1 VVATRKVRLIRKIA
15 KKLNLRDLEVT
26 KRVDIVGHVAILK
39 MPEALMEARFRLA
52 QELLKETPSIKTV
65 YRQISPVSGD
75 YRLRELE
82 WLAGEKRSI
91 TTYKEHGCLVEVDV
105 QKDYFSP
112 RLARERTI
120 IATQVKN
127 HELATGTGESIVNMF
142 AGVGTFSLRIVKET
156 TLSKI
161 FSIDVNPGA
170 FNRMFRNVLS
180 NKMLNRI
187 ICVYGDATNLVES
200 LLRRRADRILM
211 PLPEKAIQYLEPA
224 LCALK
229 NEGGVINLQNFVY
242 AGKGTSPIDSSRTLL
257 QTKLQSLDCDYE
269 IEDERV
275 IRSVGPGWYQVAHD
289 VRAMPDRSKAP
300 GKNLGSRF

>member
-1 VVATRKVRLIRKIA
+1 MVATRKVRLIHKIA

-26 KRVDIVGHVAILK
+26 KRLDIVGDVVILK
-39 MPEALMEARFRLA
+39 VPEALSESRFQLAR
-52 QELLKETPSIKTV
+52 ELLQEIPRIKVV
-65 YRQISPVSGD
+65 YRQSSPVSGD

-82 WLAGEKRSI
+82 WLAGERRSI

-127 HELATGTGESIVNMF
+127 RELATRTGEYIVNMF
-142 AGVGTFSLRIVKET
+142 AGVGTFSLRIARESS
-156 TLSKI
+156 LSKI
-161 FSIDVNPGA
+161 FSIDVNPDA
-170 FNRMFRNVLS
+170 FNRMFRNVLT
-180 NKMLNRI
+180 NNMLNRI
-187 ICVYGDATNLVES
+187 ICVYGDATSLVEN

-242 AGKGTSPIDSSRTLL
+242 AGKGNSPIECSRTLL
-257 QTKLQSLDCDYE
+257 ETKLQSLDCDYE
-269 IEDERV
+269 IGDERV

-289 VRAMPDRSKAP
+289 VRAMPDRSK
-300 GKNLGSRF
+300 

>member
-1 VVATRKVRLIRKIA
+1 VAATRKVRLIRKIA
-15 KKLNLRDLEVT
+15 KELNLRDLELT
-26 KRVDIVGHVAILK
+26 KRLDIVGDIAILK
-39 MPEALMEARFRLA
+39 APEAVSESRFQLAR
-52 QELLKETPSIKTV
+52 ELLKETPRIKVV
-65 YRQISPVSGD
+65 YKQSSPVSGD

-82 WLAGEKRSI
+82 WLAGERRSI

-127 HELATGTGESIVNMF
+127 RELATGTGEFVVNMF
-142 AGVGTFSLRIVKET
+142 AGVGTFSLRIARET
-156 TLSKI
+156 SLSKI
-161 FSIDVNPGA
+161 FSIDVNPDA
-170 FNRMFRNVLS
+170 FNRMFRNVLT
-180 NKMLNRI
+180 NKVLNRI
-187 ICVYGDATNLVES
+187 ICVYGDATNLVENP
-200 LLRRRADRILM
+200 LRRRADRILM

-224 LCALK
+224 LHALK
-229 NEGGVINLQNFVY
+229 NEGGIINLENFVY

-257 QTKLQSLDCDYE
+257 QTKLQSLNCDYE

-289 VRAMPDRSKAP
+289 VRAMPDRS
-300 GKNLGSRF
+300 N

>member
-1 VVATRKVRLIRKIA
+1 VVATRKVRLIHKIA

-26 KRVDIVGHVAILK
+26 KRLDIVGDVVILK
-39 MPEALMEARFRLA
+39 AYEALSESRFQLAR
-52 QELLKETPSIKTV
+52 ELLQEIPRIKVV
-65 YRQISPVSGD
+65 YRQSSPVSGD

-82 WLAGEKRSI
+82 WLAGERRSI

-127 HELATGTGESIVNMF
+127 RELATRTGEYIVNMF
-142 AGVGTFSLRIVKET
+142 AGVGTFSLRIARET
-156 TLSKI
+156 SLSKI
-161 FSIDVNPGA
+161 FSIDMNPDA
-170 FNRMFRNVLS
+170 FNRMFRNVLT

-187 ICVYGDATNLVES
+187 ICVYGDATNLVEN

-224 LCALK
+224 LRALK

-242 AGKGTSPIDSSRTLL
+242 AGKETSPIESSRTPL
-257 QTKLQSLDCDYE
+257 QTKLQSLNCDYE

-289 VRAMPDRSKAP
+289 LRAIPDRS
-300 GKNLGSRF
+300 N

>member
-1 VVATRKVRLIRKIA
+1 LIYRSVVATRKVRLIRKIA
-15 KKLNLRDLEVT
+15 KKLNLKDFEVT
-26 KRVDIVGHVAILK
+26 KRLDIVGDIAILK
-39 MPEALMEARFRLA
+39 MPETLSEARFRLA
-52 QELLKETPSIKTV
+52 RELLKEIPRIKTV
-65 YRQISPVSGD
+65 YRQSSPVSGD

-82 WLAGEKRSI
+82 WLAGERRST

-105 QKDYFSP
+105 RKDYFSP

-127 HELATGTGESIVNMF
+127 REIATKAGESIVNMF
-142 AGVGTFSLRIVKET
+142 AGVGTFSLRIAKET
-156 TLSKI
+156 SLSKI
-161 FSIDVNPGA
+161 FSIDVNPDA
-170 FNRMFRNVLS
+170 FNRMFRNVLA

-187 ICVYGDATNLVES
+187 ICFYGDATNLAEN

-211 PLPEKAIQYLEPA
+211 PLPERAIQYLESA

-242 AGKGTSPIDSSRTLL
+242 AGKGTSPIESSRTMLK
-257 QTKLQSLDCDYE
+257 TKLQSLNCDYE

-275 IRSVGPGWYQVAHD
+275 VRSVGPGWHQVAHD
-289 VRAMPDRSKAP
+289 VRAMPDRSD
-300 GKNLGSRF
+300 